1 MDEAAADDE
10 IRAAGAVVWRPS
22 AHGREIALIHRS
34 RYDDWTFPKG
44 KLEPGEHVLLA
55 AVREVAE
62 ETGLHVTL
70 GRPLPTAH
78 YDRGGRPK
86 RVRYWIG
93 RPRPDG
99 HPDEQVPFQ
108 ANDEADGLEW
118 LTVPAAAGR
127 LSYQRDAGV
136 LDDFAAGT
144 ADTVPLVFLRH
155 ASAGSK
161 AHWSGNDLDRPL
173 DTRGAADADRL
184 ARLLA
189 CFGSFRVVTS
199 AAQRCV
205 ATVRPYAAASG
216 APVEIEPAF
225 TVGPGDRQARAA
237 EAVAAIAAAGQPA
250 VICAHGENLPAL
262 LAAGCAALGAPPPEH
277 QRLPKAAFQVLHTAA
292 GTLIA
297 TERHT
302 SAD

>member
-22 AHGREIALIHRS
+22 ARGREIALIHRS

-70 GRPLPTAH
+70 GRPLPTEV

-86 RVRYWIG
+86 RVRYWAG
-93 RPRPDG
+93 RPRPEG
-99 HPDEQVPFQ
+99 HAPFQ
-108 ANDEADGLEW
+108 ANDEVDGLEW
-118 LTVPAAAGR
+118 LTVPDAAGR
-127 LSYQRDAGV
+127 LSYPRDAVV
-136 LDDFAAGT
+136 LEDFAAGT
-144 ADTVPLVFLRH
+144 ADTVPLVLLRH

-184 ARLLA
+184 AGLLA
-189 CFGSFRVVTS
+189 CFGTFRVLTS
-199 AAQRCV
+199 AAERCV
-205 ATVRPYAAASG
+205 ATVRPYAAESG
-216 APVEIEPAF
+216 APMEIEPTF
-225 TVGPGDRQARAA
+225 TVQPGDSRPRAA
-237 EAVAAIAAAGQPA
+237 AAVAAIVAAGRPA

-262 LAAGCAALGAPPPEH
+262 LTAACAALGAPPPEN
-277 QRLPKAAFQVLHTAA
+277 QRLQKAAFRVLHTAA
-292 GTLIA
+292 ATLIA
-297 TERHT
+297 TEQHT
-302 SAD
+302 PGD

>member
-70 GRPLPTAH
+70 GRPLPTEV
-78 YDRGGRPK
+78 YDRDGRPK
-86 RVRYWIG
+86 RVRYWAG
-93 RPRPDG
+93 RPGTGGDAA
-99 HPDEQVPFQ
+99 FQ
-108 ANDEADGLEW
+108 PNEEADGLEW
-118 LTVPAAAGR
+118 LTVPAAGDR
-127 LSYQRDAGV
+127 LTYPRDAAV
-136 LDDFAAGT
+136 LEDFAAGR

-161 AHWSGNDLDRPL
+161 AHWPGNDLDRPL

-184 ARLLA
+184 AGLLA
-189 CFGSFRVVTS
+189 CFGSFRVITS
-199 AAQRCV
+199 AAERCV

-216 APVEIEPAF
+216 APVAIEPAF
-225 TVGPGDRQARAA
+225 TVRTGDGQPRPAG
-237 EAVAAIAAAGQPA
+237 AVAEIVASGRPT

-262 LAAGCAALGAPPPEH
+262 LAAGCAALGALPPEGPK
-277 QRLPKAAFQVLHTAA
+277 LPKSAFWVLHTANGA
-292 GTLIA
+292 LIA
-297 TERHT
+297 TELH
-302 SAD
+302 SPAA

>member
-62 ETGLHVTL
+62 ETGLHVIL
-70 GRPLPTAH
+70 GRPLPTAV
-78 YDRGGRPK
+78 YKRDGRPK
-86 RVRYWIG
+86 RVRYWAG
-93 RPRPDG
+93 RPETGGGAAFEPN
-99 HPDEQVPFQ
+99 E
-108 ANDEADGLEW
+108 EADGLDW
-118 LTVPAAAGR
+118 LTAPAAGDR
-127 LSYQRDAGV
+127 LTYPRDAGV
-136 LDDFAAGT
+136 LADFAAGT
-144 ADTVPLVFLRH
+144 SDTVPLVFLRH

-173 DTRGAADADRL
+173 DARGAADADRL
-184 ARLLA
+184 AGLLA
-189 CFGSFRVVTS
+189 CFGSFRVITS
-199 AAQRCV
+199 AAERCV

-216 APVEIEPAF
+216 APVEIELAF
-225 TVGPGDRQARAA
+225 TVRPGDGQARAA
-237 EAVAAIAAAGQPA
+237 GAVAEIVAAGQPT

-262 LAAGCAALGAPPPEH
+262 LTAGCAALGTSPPEGPK
-277 QRLPKAAFQVLHTAA
+277 LPKSAFWVLHTANGA
-292 GTLIA
+292 LIA
-297 TERHT
+297 TELH
-302 SAD
+302 SALA